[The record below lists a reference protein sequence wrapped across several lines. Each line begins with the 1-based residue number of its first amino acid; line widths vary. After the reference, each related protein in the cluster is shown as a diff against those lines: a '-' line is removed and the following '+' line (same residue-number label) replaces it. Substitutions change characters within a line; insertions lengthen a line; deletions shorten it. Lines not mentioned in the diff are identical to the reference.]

1 MSFLTMERTV
11 EASSKPCSLADQ
23 AAEVRW
29 NYPELYR
36 YLVNRDRQL
45 RRLLG
50 LQPSPADI
58 ELSAVSNPATSH
70 GRLAARL
77 GPGIGDLADER
88 LTMG

>member
-1 MSFLTMERTV
+1 MSFLTKERRT
-11 EASSKPCSLADQ
+11 EARTSPASLADQ

-45 RRLLG
+45 RSLLER
-50 LQPSPADI
+50 QPSPADI
-58 ELSAVSNPATSH
+58 ELSAVGNPATSH

-88 LTMG
+88 LGTG